1 MRHTTFIPE
10 KTSSFDNAARN
21 HADVYGAKGQN
32 STKCSV
38 REAANRTAKAL
49 FFVARGCGT
58 RLLFAAES
66 ISLERY
72 IALELRD
79 GSLTI
84 GI

>member
-1 MRHTTFIPE
+1 MRHTTFIPDIR
-10 KTSSFDNAARN
+10 SSFDNAARN
-21 HADVYGAKGQN
+21 HADVYGGKGKN

-38 REAANRTAKAL
+38 REAVNGTAKELA
-49 FFVARGCGT
+49 FVARGCGT
-58 RLLFAAES
+58 RLLFVAES

-79 GSLTI
+79 GGLTI